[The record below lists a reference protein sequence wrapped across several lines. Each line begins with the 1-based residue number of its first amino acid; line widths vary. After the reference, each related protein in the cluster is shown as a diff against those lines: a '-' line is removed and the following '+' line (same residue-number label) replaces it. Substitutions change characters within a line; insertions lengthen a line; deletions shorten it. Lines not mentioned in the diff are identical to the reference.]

1 MAPLSS
7 KCCICGKFTVL
18 RGRDTAWHRQS
29 HCWGKEK
36 PIQTPGREI
45 MPNLA
50 DITNKH
56 LQSTTD
62 TNANEEFMK
71 VKMSIRQ
78 TLVSRNSESSTRT
91 NHSSWPLAALACYQP
106 AGRDIR
112 PKACTSRK
120 EQNWSVCAFPK
131 RRWLWQQCGAAKTLN
146 LCSSNAS
153 AGWS

>member
-18 RGRDTAWHRQS
+18 RGRDTAWHSQS

-56 LQSTTD
+56 LQSTRD
-62 TNANEEFMK
+62 TNANEEFM
-71 VKMSIRQ
+71 KMSIRQ

-112 PKACTSRK
+112 PKACTSGK
-120 EQNWSVCAFPK
+120 EQNWSVCALPK